1 MALIKIINKR
11 VPLDN
16 TYENVI
22 GFRDVSTY
30 KKGETGQAVSVLTS
44 TTPLKWLATQ
54 DASVNDE
61 STYLHINFRYGN
73 TLTTRVRINY
83 EFAPLSLYDCNYCIV
98 KQNDNNKLPSVLF
111 YFINGISFERG
122 VASPI
127 LDLEL
132 DVFTTFFR
140 ELTFNHEQV
149 MCERFTADRYTS
161 GENKD
166 EFGCEEALHGD
177 MIDGQFNANI
187 LKNSIPID
195 DNAKYLIVYL
205 SLNAPTLEV
214 NEMSS
219 TGYSDLNKCKY
230 LSYLYKSPNQDNLE
244 ELKGV
249 PLPYQIAIIP
259 LGKTNT
265 LKFSFQDVLNPTPN
279 YSSEIYYSIDKFAYS
294 YQSNNSD
301 YTNQNSYISKLI
313 KSEYVLGLQVVNKN
327 FNLPSVIKCTTK
339 NDDFKIC
346 TMFKEQIT
354 FGSQQPLTYNCI
366 EPILVLKSNAIDNI
380 GLDNFT
386 FTKNDILK
394 YFYSKF
400 EETDNY
406 GLKKIY
412 LEPKLY
418 TSPYSHLVLSGASY
432 KPLEINTLLAFEGDT
447 LSISKIFTP
456 NPNISG
462 VSWVVKS
469 GIYKY
474 TRENYMTMSPTMSS
488 EIPKVNSA
496 YQEFLT
502 SQKNS
507 YYMGVAL
514 SYFNNLLQLGSA
526 VGTTFSG
533 VSSGN
538 PINTFS
544 GALSGVGAVGNM
556 IATPFQVN
564 AKMKDLKNTPDRL
577 NSNNFDVY
585 SVVGVTDLRTRFNVY
600 QLLETEQQQVFDY
613 YYKFG
618 YQCEKLLN
626 VGLESINVIYM
637 NTSKTRLKLGE
648 RPTLFNRILFNY
660 VKVKQ
665 DITNDLSGNYLSQE
679 IRSKFNELFNRGIRI
694 WNIKEG
700 LEYKFL
706 DFTLENSEAWR

>member
-11 VPLDN
+11 VPLDS

-83 EFAPLSLYDCNYCIV
+83 EFAPLSLYDSNYCIV

-140 ELTFNHEQV
+140 ELTFNHKQV

-161 GENKD
+161 GKNKD

-177 MIDGQFNANI
+177 MIDGQFNANV

-195 DNAKYLIVYL
+195 DDAKYLIVYL
-205 SLNAPTLEV
+205 SLNAPTLET
-214 NEMSS
+214 NEMTS

-230 LSYLYKSPNQDNLE
+230 LAYINKTPNKDNLE
-244 ELKGV
+244 ELKGI

-259 LGKTNT
+259 LGSSNT
-265 LKFSFQDVLNPTPN
+265 LKFIFQDELQPTHD
-279 YSSEIYYSIDKFAYS
+279 YSSEIYYCIDKFAYS
-294 YQSNNSD
+294 KQANNS
-301 YTNQNSYISKLI
+301 YYINQNKYISKLI
-313 KSEYVLGLQVVNKN
+313 KSEYVLGMQVVNKK
-327 FNLPSVIKCTTK
+327 FNLPSFIRCTTK
-339 NDDFKIC
+339 NEDFKIC
-346 TMFKEQIT
+346 TMLEQQIT
-354 FGSQQPLTYNCI
+354 FGTQQPLNYNCV
-366 EPILVLKSNAIDNI
+366 EPLLVLKSNAIDNI

-400 EETDNY
+400 EPSNNY

-432 KPLEINTLLAFEGDT
+432 KPLEINTLLAFDDNT
-447 LSISKIFTP
+447 LSISKLFTP

-462 VSWVVKS
+462 VSWVINS
-469 GIYKY
+469 GTYKY

-514 SYFNNLLQLGSA
+514 SYFNNLLQLGGA
-526 VGTTFSG
+526 VG
-533 VSSGN
+533 
-538 PINTFS
+538 NTFS
-544 GALSGVGAVGNM
+544 GISNNVPTSTFSGILSGVGAVGNM
-556 IATPFQVN
+556 VATPFQVN

-600 QLLETEQQQVFDY
+600 QLLESEQQQVFDY

-626 VGLESINVIYM
+626 VGLDNTNVIYM
-637 NTSKTRLKLGE
+637 NTSKTDLKLGE

-665 DITNDLSGNYLSQE
+665 DITNDLSGDYLSQE
-679 IRSKFNELFNRGIRI
+679 IRNKFNELFNRGVRI
-694 WNIKEG
+694 WNIQET

-706 DFTLENSEAWR
+706 DFTLENSEARR

>member
-1 MALIKIINKR
+1 MALIKIIKNR

-22 GFRDVSTY
+22 AFRDVKSY
-30 KKGETGQAVSVLTS
+30 KKGDTGQAVNVLTS

-61 STYLHINFRYGN
+61 STYIHINFRFGN

-98 KQNDNNKLPSVLF
+98 KQSENNKLPSVLF

-140 ELTFNHEQV
+140 ELTFNHKQV

-166 EFGCEEALHGD
+166 QFGCEEALHGD
-177 MIDGQFNANI
+177 MIDGQFNANV

-195 DNAKYLIVYL
+195 ENAKYLIVYL

-214 NEMSS
+214 NEMTS

-230 LSYLYKSPNQDNLE
+230 LAYINKTPNKDNLE
-244 ELKGV
+244 ELKGI

-259 LGKTNT
+259 LGSTNT
-265 LKFSFQDVLNPTPN
+265 LKFKFQNTLNPSPD
-279 YSSEIYYSIDKFAYS
+279 YSSEIYYCIEKFAYS
-294 YQSNNSD
+294 KQVNNSN
-301 YTNQNSYISKLI
+301 YINQNKYISKLI
-313 KSEYVLGLQVVNKN
+313 KSEYVLGIQVVNKK
-327 FNLPSVIKCTTK
+327 FNLPSVISCTTE
-339 NDDFKIC
+339 NEDFKIC
-346 TMFKEQIT
+346 TMLEQQIT
-354 FGSQQPLTYNCI
+354 LGTQLPLIYNCV

-386 FTKNDILK
+386 FSKNDILK
-394 YFYSKF
+394 YFYSNF
-400 EETDNY
+400 SASDNF

-432 KPLEINTLLAFEGDT
+432 KPLEINTLLAFDDNT
-447 LSISKIFTP
+447 LSISKLFTP

-462 VSWVVKS
+462 VSWVINS
-469 GIYKY
+469 GTYKY

-514 SYFNNLLQLGSA
+514 SYFNNLLQLGGA
-526 VGTTFSG
+526 VG
-533 VSSGN
+533 
-538 PINTFS
+538 NTFS
-544 GALSGVGAVGNM
+544 GISNNVPTSTFSGLLSGVGAVGNM

-585 SVVGVTDLRTRFNVY
+585 SVVGVTDLRTRFNIY
-600 QLLETEQQQVFDY
+600 QLLETEQQQVFDF

-626 VGLESINVIYM
+626 VGLDNTNVIYM
-637 NTSKTRLKLGE
+637 NTSKTDLKLGE
-648 RPTLFNRILFNY
+648 RQTLFNRILFNY

-665 DITNDLSGNYLSQE
+665 DITNDFSGEYLSQE
-679 IRSKFNELFNRGIRI
+679 IRNKFNELFNRGIRI
-694 WNIKEG
+694 WNIQET

>member
-22 GFRDVSTY
+22 GFRNVSSY
-30 KKGETGQAVSVLTS
+30 KKGDGQAVSVLTS

-54 DASVNDE
+54 DASANDE

-140 ELTFNHEQV
+140 ELTFNHKQV

-187 LKNSIPID
+187 LKNSITID
-195 DNAKYLIVYL
+195 EDAKYLIVYL

-214 NEMSS
+214 KDTYLISSNETSS
-219 TGYSDLNKCKY
+219 
-230 LSYLYKSPNQDNLE
+230 LSVSNRRYYITTKVVTPSSGQKQPNRDNIE
-244 ELKGV
+244 SLKGV
-249 PLPYQIAIIP
+249 TLPYQVGIIP
-259 LGKTNT
+259 LGNKST
-265 LKFSFQDVLNPTPN
+265 LKLQGLITNVESETIKTITIN
-279 YSSEIYYSIDKFAYS
+279 YDTEGKAYDTNAKN
-294 YQSNNSD
+294 YINN
-301 YTNQNSYISKLI
+301 LI
-313 KSEYVLGLQVVNKN
+313 KSEYVLGMQVVSKN
-327 FNLPSVIKCTTK
+327 FNLPKEIVMSGPVNENYKFLGLVG
-339 NDDFKIC
+339 DFSTNIP
-346 TMFKEQIT
+346 IIY
-354 FGSQQPLTYNCI
+354 QPL
-366 EPILVLKSNAIDNI
+366 LVMKTDLLNSI

-394 YFYSKF
+394 YYYSNF
-400 EETDNY
+400 NPSDNY

-418 TSPYSHLVLSGASY
+418 TSPYSHLELSGASY

-462 VSWVVKS
+462 VSWIINS
-469 GIYKY
+469 GVYKY
-474 TRENYMTMSPTMSS
+474 TRENYMTMSPIMSS

-507 YYMGVAL
+507 YYTGVAL
-514 SYFNNLLQLGSA
+514 SYFNNLFQLGRA
-526 VGTTFSG
+526 VGTAFSG
-533 VSSGN
+533 MSNEIPS
-538 PINTFS
+538 NTFS
-544 GALSGVGAVGNM
+544 GLLSGVGAVGN
-556 IATPFQVN
+556 IVATPFQVN

-626 VGLESINVIYM
+626 VGLDNKNVIYM
-637 NTSKTRLKLGE
+637 NTSTTDLKLGE

-665 DITNDLSGNYLSQE
+665 DITNDLSGDYLSEE

-694 WNIKEG
+694 WNIQET

>member
-1 MALIKIINKR
+1 MALIKIIKNR

-22 GFRDVSTY
+22 GFRDVKSY
-30 KKGETGQAVSVLTS
+30 KKSDTGQAVSVLTS

-61 STYLHINFRYGN
+61 STYIHINFRFGN

-98 KQNDNNKLPSVLF
+98 KQSENNKLPSVLF

-140 ELTFNHEQV
+140 ELTFNHNQV
-149 MCERFTADRYTS
+149 MCERFTADRYTN

-166 EFGCEEALHGD
+166 QFGCEEALHGD
-177 MIDGQFNANI
+177 MIDGQFNANV

-195 DNAKYLIVYL
+195 ENAKYLIVYL
-205 SLNAPTLEV
+205 SLNAPTLET
-214 NEMSS
+214 NEMTS

-230 LSYLYKSPNQDNLE
+230 LAYINKTPNKDNLE
-244 ELKGV
+244 ELKGI

-259 LGKTNT
+259 LASTNT
-265 LKFSFQDVLNPTPN
+265 LKFKFQDTLNPSPD
-279 YSSEIYYSIDKFAYS
+279 YSSEIYYCIDKFAYS
-294 YQSNNSD
+294 KQANNSD
-301 YTNQNSYISKLI
+301 YINQNKYISKLI
-313 KSEYVLGLQVVNKN
+313 KSEYVLGMQVVNKK
-327 FNLPSVIKCTTK
+327 FNLPNVISCTTE
-339 NDDFKIC
+339 NEDFKIC
-346 TMFKEQIT
+346 TMLEQQIT
-354 FGSQQPLTYNCI
+354 LGSQQPLIYNCV
-366 EPILVLKSNAIDNI
+366 EPLLVLKSNAIDNI

-386 FTKNDILK
+386 FSKNDILK
-394 YFYSKF
+394 YFYSNF
-400 EETDNY
+400 SASDNY

-432 KPLEINTLLAFEGDT
+432 KALEINTLLAFDNNT
-447 LSISKIFTP
+447 LSISKLFTP

-462 VSWVVKS
+462 VSWVINS
-469 GIYKY
+469 GTYKY

-514 SYFNNLLQLGSA
+514 SYFNNLLQLGGA
-526 VGTTFSG
+526 VG
-533 VSSGN
+533 
-538 PINTFS
+538 NTFS
-544 GALSGVGAVGNM
+544 GISNNVPTSTFSGILSGVGAIGNM

-600 QLLETEQQQVFDY
+600 QLLDTEQQQVFDF

-626 VGLESINVIYM
+626 VGLDNPTAIYM
-637 NTSKTRLKLGE
+637 NTSKTDLKLGE
-648 RPTLFNRILFNY
+648 RQTLFNRILFNY

-665 DITNDLSGNYLSQE
+665 DITNDFSGEYLSQE
-679 IRSKFNELFNRGIRI
+679 IRNKFNELFNRGIRI
-694 WNIKEG
+694 WNIQET

>member
-22 GFRDVSTY
+22 GFRNVSTY

-73 TLTTRVRINY
+73 TLTTKVRINY

-140 ELTFNHEQV
+140 ELTFNHKQV

-187 LKNSIPID
+187 LKNSIVVD
-195 DNAKYLIVYL
+195 DDAKYLIIYL
-205 SLNAPTLEV
+205 SLNAPTLET
-214 NEMSS
+214 NEMFL
-219 TGYSDLNKCKY
+219 TTNNGYLAYINKQ
-230 LSYLYKSPNQDNLE
+230 PNQDNLE
-244 ELKGV
+244 ELKGI

-259 LGKTNT
+259 LGSTNT
-265 LKFSFQDVLNPTPN
+265 LEISTNNLTSK
-279 YSSEIYYSIDKFAYS
+279 IYYCSEKFAYS
-294 YQSNNSD
+294 YNGNSE
-301 YTNQNSYISKLI
+301 YTNKNKYISKII
-313 KSEYVLGLQVVNKN
+313 KSEYVLGIQVVNKS
-327 FNLPSVIKCTTK
+327 FNLPKVISCESKDE
-339 NDDFKIC
+339 NYKIC
-346 TMFKEQIT
+346 TMFEEQIRI
-354 FGSQQPLTYNCI
+354 SPSIECKCV

-400 EETDNY
+400 EPSDNY

-432 KPLEINTLLAFEGDT
+432 KPLEINTFLAFEGDT
-447 LSISKIFTP
+447 LSISKLFTP

-462 VSWVVKS
+462 VSWVINS
-469 GIYKY
+469 GSYKY

-514 SYFNNLLQLGSA
+514 SYFNNLLQLGGA

-533 VSSGN
+533 ISNEVPTS
-538 PINTFS
+538 TFS
-544 GALSGVGAVGNM
+544 GVLSGVGAVGNM

-600 QLLETEQQQVFDY
+600 QLLETEQQQVFDF

-637 NTSKTRLKLGE
+637 NTSKTDLKLGE

-665 DITNDLSGNYLSQE
+665 DITNDLSGDYLSQE
-679 IRSKFNELFNRGIRI
+679 IRNKFNELFNRGIRI
-694 WNIKEG
+694 WNIQES

>member
-22 GFRDVSTY
+22 GFRNVSSY
-30 KKGETGQAVSVLTS
+30 KKGDGQAVSVLTS

-83 EFAPLSLYDCNYCIV
+83 EFAPLSLYGSNYCIV

-140 ELTFNHEQV
+140 ELTFNHKQV

-214 NEMSS
+214 KDTYLISWNETSS
-219 TGYSDLNKCKY
+219 PSVSDRRYYITTKVVTPSSEQKQ
-230 LSYLYKSPNQDNLE
+230 PNRDNIE
-244 ELKGV
+244 SLKGV
-249 PLPYQIAIIP
+249 TLPYQVGIIP
-259 LGKTNT
+259 LGRGNLLKLQGRTTNT
-265 LKFSFQDVLNPTPN
+265 ETEEIISLNIN
-279 YSSEIYYSIDKFAYS
+279 YDTEEKAYDTNAKN
-294 YQSNNSD
+294 YINN
-301 YTNQNSYISKLI
+301 LI
-313 KSEYVLGLQVVNKN
+313 KSEYVLGMQVVSKN
-327 FNLPSVIKCTTK
+327 FNLPKEIVMSGPPNENYKFLGLVG
-339 NDDFKIC
+339 DFSTNIP
-346 TMFKEQIT
+346 IIY
-354 FGSQQPLTYNCI
+354 QPL
-366 EPILVLKSNAIDNI
+366 LVMKTDLLNSI

-386 FTKNDILK
+386 FTKNDVLK
-394 YFYSKF
+394 YYYSKF
-400 EETDNY
+400 DPSDNY

-418 TSPYSHLVLSGASY
+418 TSPYSHLILSGASY

-462 VSWVVKS
+462 VSWVIES

-514 SYFNNLLQLGSA
+514 SYFNNLLQLGGA

-533 VSSGN
+533 MSN
-538 PINTFS
+538 EIPTNTFS
-544 GALSGVGAVGNM
+544 GLLSGVGAVGNM
-556 IATPFQVN
+556 VATPFQVN

-600 QLLETEQQQVFDY
+600 QLLESEQQQVFDY

-626 VGLESINVIYM
+626 VGLDNKNVIYM
-637 NTSKTRLKLGE
+637 NTSTTDLKLGE

-665 DITNDLSGNYLSQE
+665 DITNDLSGDYLSEE
-679 IRSKFNELFNRGIRI
+679 IRKKFNELFNRGIRI
-694 WNIKEG
+694 WNIMES